1 MKLTEPTED
10 TTEILLLN
18 AINALR
24 IAGQD
29 KFADNLNE
37 RLEAIVKN
45 PKVAIYVKGGMVEAI
60 RSNIGQDL
68 DVEVVDADGWDD
80 DKHPEDRWEEVENEL
95 EFGNY

>member
-1 MKLTEPTED
+1 MKLTEPTAD

-29 KFADNLNE
+29 KFADDLNE
-37 RLEAIVKN
+37 RLEAIVTQ
-45 PKVAIYVKGGMVEAI
+45 PKIAIYVKRGMVEAI
-60 RSNIGQDL
+60 RSNISPEL
-68 DVEVVDADGWDD
+68 EIEIIDADCEQLEY
-80 DKHPEDRWEEVENEL
+80 EDRWDELQSEL

>member
-29 KFADNLNE
+29 KFADDLNE
-37 RLEAIVKN
+37 RLEAIVTQ
-45 PKVAIYVKGGMVEAI
+45 PKIAIYVKGGMVEAI

-80 DKHPEDRWEEVENEL
+80 EKHPEDRWEEVENEL

>member
-80 DKHPEDRWEEVENEL
+80 EKHPEDRWEEVENEL